1 MILKELEDKVKEF
14 ADYVVQQSRSNLT
27 KGGKKGSYNASGK
40 LYNSIKPSIITEK
53 DAFIVQFEMED
64 YGLFQDQG
72 VKGTTSSYI
81 ENAKSPFKFGTGS
94 GRKGGLTSGIQ
105 NWVKF
110 KKFRWRD
117 KKGRYMS
124 YNSISYIII
133 NSIWRKGLKA
143 RFFFTTPFDRGIQ
156 RFGDQFLNAFL
167 IDTEKNIIFG
177 EKK

>member
-1 MILKELEDKVKEF
+1 MILKELELKVKEF

-27 KGGKKGSYNASGK
+27 KGGQNATGSLNK
-40 LYNSIKPSIITEK
+40 SIKPSIITEK

-72 VKGTTSSYI
+72 VKGTKSTYAESS
-81 ENAKSPFKFGTGS
+81 NSPFRFGTGS
-94 GRKGGLTSGIQ
+94 GRRGGLTDGIQ
-105 NWVKF
+105 NWVKL

-156 RFGDQFLNAFL
+156 RFGDQFLNAFIL
-167 IDTEKNIIFG
+167 DTEKNIIFG

>member
-110 KKFRWRD
+110 KKFRKWF
-117 KKGRYMS
+117 RYS
-124 YNSISYIII
+124 
-133 NSIWRKGLKA
+133 
-143 RFFFTTPFDRGIQ
+143 
-156 RFGDQFLNAFL
+156 
-167 IDTEKNIIFG
+167 
-177 EKK
+177 